1 MRQPIGLAYSAERR
15 VPASLLLITPAV
27 ELANTVHGTLEREL
41 GSRVWVWDE
50 PAVEPAL
57 RVLGVCRFRL
67 ILLDL
72 PAHTMLGSVLRALKE
87 AAPETPLVLL
97 AVGAATAL
105 GVERAGLGAARA
117 RLSGATAMV
126 PRGDAEAL
134 VRAVRQILATPVADP
149 PDPA

>member
-1 MRQPIGLAYSAERR
+1 MRPLSLAYSVERR
-15 VPASLLLITPAV
+15 VPASLRLITPTVA
-27 ELANTVHGTLEREL
+27 LANRVHGTLEREL
-41 GSRVWVWDE
+41 ASRVWVSHE

-97 AVGAATAL
+97 AVGAGTAL
-105 GVERAGLGAARA
+105 GVERAGLGGARP
-117 RLSGATAMV
+117 RLSGATAVV
-126 PRGDAEAL
+126 PHGDAGAL
-134 VRAVRQILATPVADP
+134 VQAVRDVLATPVADP
-149 PDPA
+149 PDSA